1 MDFIISPFPVIDEF
15 SIEVIPVLILG
26 GLAGSLRILSDYFCL
41 CIFEPLVL
49 IFISTFLALLAAFH
63 IRALAIMLMRRV
75 HLMMGL
81 FATPLLLMRGH
92 ALLDHE

>member
-1 MDFIISPFPVIDEF
+1 VYIILFPLLRG
-15 SIEVIPVLILG
+15 VIPVLIFG
-26 GLAGSLRILSDYFCL
+26 GLAGSLRILSDYICL

-49 IFISTFLALLAAFH
+49 IFIATFLALLTALTAFY